1 VYLVSGA
8 EIFELA
14 RRGGDKRASESG
26 MLALVALLPAAWY
39 PTRRAGR
46 APTSPRASCRAA
58 PLHLSAKGHEE
69 WMLHALRLSERGRF
83 STAPNPWVG
92 CVIVGADGEVLAEGF
107 HAKKGG
113 PHAEAAA
120 LAELRE
126 KSVPSEV
133 VAAATA
139 YVTLEPC
146 TMGPGK
152 TTPACDAA
160 LVAAGIRSLHIALL
174 DPDPTFGGGAA
185 FLRSRG
191 VEVTVGAAAEAV
203 RASLVRVRV
212 P

>member
-1 VYLVSGA
+1 M
-8 EIFELA
+8 
-14 RRGGDKRASESG
+14 RRRRG
-26 MLALVALLPAAWY
+26 MLALVALLPAAWH
-39 PTRRAGR
+39 PTRLAGR
-46 APTSPRASCRAA
+46 APTSHRARCRAA
-58 PLHLSAKGHEE
+58 PLRLSAKGHEE

>member
-1 VYLVSGA
+1 
-8 EIFELA
+8 
-14 RRGGDKRASESG
+14 
-26 MLALVALLPAAWY
+26 MLALVALLLPAAWH

-58 PLHLSAKGHEE
+58 PLRLSAKSHEE
-69 WMLHALRLSERGRF
+69 WMLYALRLSERGRF

-107 HAKKGG
+107 HEKKGG

-152 TTPACDAA
+152 TTPACDAS
-160 LVAAGIRSLHIALL
+160 LLAAGIRSLQIALL

-185 FLRSRG
+185 FLRSQG

-203 RASLVRVRV
+203 RASLVRVRA

>member
-1 VYLVSGA
+1 
-8 EIFELA
+8 
-14 RRGGDKRASESG
+14 
-26 MLALVALLPAAWY
+26 MLY
-39 PTRRAGR
+39 
-46 APTSPRASCRAA
+46 
-58 PLHLSAKGHEE
+58 
-69 WMLHALRLSERGRF
+69 ALRLSERGRF

-107 HAKKGG
+107 HEKKGG

-126 KSVPSEV
+126 KSVPSEL

-152 TTPACDAA
+152 TTPACDAS
-160 LVAAGIRSLHIALL
+160 LLAAGIRSLQIALL

-185 FLRSRG
+185 FLCSQG

-203 RASLVRVRV
+203 RASLVRVRA